1 MLAIQKKMTNTFYAL
16 LSLPATAV
24 GFCLSTQV
32 AALSWILS
40 TKYELQIEDVALVWL
55 AGPLSGIIAQP
66 IVGMMSDKSW
76 FMGGRRKP
84 FIIIG
89 GILGAVML
97 LALPQM
103 DLITEYTGLSIF
115 AVAIMVSLL
124 LDMNVNVTM
133 NPARSI
139 IADVTKPGSERPKG
153 YSRMQLV
160 SGSFGVGAY
169 FISVSFGNITLI
181 YLAAVLVLLFS
192 VVPVLFVKEPRILQ
206 QEISEQ
212 LNPKAKSSIP
222 ESLKVLLPLYG
233 FAAFA
238 IFIIINHLFLGGS
251 WSLWQTDVM
260 FACLIATLIIGI
272 RIFIKARKHSNDKLE
287 FQKILLAHAFTWL
300 GIQSM
305 FIMCFFYINE
315 NMIPGMNTEN
325 ALANQLSTFFTG
337 AAASNESTAGNV
349 LSLGFLFLNLVGA
362 LLPALI
368 LEPLSLRIGKV
379 KVYRSAIAFM
389 CAGYFY
395 LYLAGSQE
403 LNFYLGMIICGIG
416 WSAAIS
422 IVFAIMSEKVNAGKM
437 GLYMGIFN
445 FSVVLP
451 AMMTPGMAGIIEES
465 GDSSILFLMIACSLF
480 LSLICWMT
488 VKEEK
493 SKNDIIHTI

>member
-32 AALSWILS
+32 AALSWILN
-40 TKYELQIEDVALVWL
+40 TKYDLHIEDVALVWL

-89 GILGAVML
+89 GILGSAML

-133 NPARSI
+133 NPARAI
-139 IADVTKPGSERPKG
+139 IADVTKPGAERTKG

-160 SGSFGVGAY
+160 SGTFGVGAY
-169 FISVSFGNITLI
+169 FISVSFGNIALI
-181 YLAAVLVLLFS
+181 YVAAVLVLLFS
-192 VVPVLFVKEPRILQ
+192 VVPVLFVREPRVLQ
-206 QEISEQ
+206 EAGDKLPAIKE
-212 LNPKAKSSIP
+212 KSSIA
-222 ESLKVLLPLYG
+222 ESLKMLLPLYG
-233 FAAFA
+233 FGAFA
-238 IFIIINHLFLGGS
+238 VFVIINKMFLGGR
-251 WSLWQTDVM
+251 WDAWQTYVM
-260 FACLIATLIIGI
+260 FACLIVTLPIGI
-272 RIFIKARKHSNDKLE
+272 WIFIRARKQTSDTLE

-305 FIMCFFYINE
+305 FVMSFFYVKE
-315 NMIPGMNTEN
+315 NMIPGMDT
-325 ALANQLSTFFTG
+325 AGAWANQFSAFFTG
-337 AAASNESTAGNV
+337 AELSDESTAGNV
-349 LSLGFLFLNLVGA
+349 LSLGFLFLSLVGA
-362 LLPALI
+362 LLPVLI
-368 LEPLSLRIGKV
+368 LEPLSLRMGKV
-379 KVYRSAIAFM
+379 KVYTAAIAFM
-389 CAGYFY
+389 CAGYFL

-403 LNFYLGMIICGIG
+403 LTFYLGMIICGIG
-416 WSAAIS
+416 WAAAIS
-422 IVFAIMSEKVNAGKM
+422 IVFAIMTEKVNAGKM
-437 GLYMGIFN
+437 GMYMGIFN

-451 AMMTPGMAGIIEES
+451 AMMTPGVAGIVESS
-465 GDSSILFLMIACSLF
+465 GDYSNLFLIIACSL
-480 LSLICWMT
+480 LVSLICWLM
-488 VKEEK
+488 VKR
-493 SKNDIIHTI
+493 

>member
-1 MLAIQKKMTNTFYAL
+1 MLAIQKNMTNTFYAL

-66 IVGMMSDKSW
+66 IVGMMSDRSW
-76 FMGGRRKP
+76 FLGGRRRP

-89 GILGAVML
+89 GILGAAML

-115 AVAIMVSLL
+115 SVAIMVSLL

-133 NPARSI
+133 NPARAI
-139 IADVTKPGSERPKG
+139 IADVTKPGAERTKG

-169 FISVSFGNITLI
+169 FISVSLGNIFLI
-181 YLAAVLVLLFS
+181 YLAAVIVLVFSIIPVLL
-192 VVPVLFVKEPRILQ
+192 VKEPRILQ
-206 QEISEQ
+206 THMKDQPIHER
-212 LNPKAKSSIP
+212 KSSFLEGVKI
-222 ESLKVLLPLYG
+222 LLPLYG

-238 IFIIINHLFLGGS
+238 FFIIINHLVLGGR
-251 WSLWQTDVM
+251 WSLWQSEM
-260 FACLIATLIIGI
+260 MYACLIVTVIIGI
-272 RIFIKARKHSNDKLE
+272 RIFIRARKQSTDRLE

-305 FIMCFFYINE
+305 FIMSFFFIKE
-315 NMIPGMNTEN
+315 NMLPGMDTAN
-325 ALANQLSTFFTG
+325 ALANQFSSFFRE
-337 AAASNESTAGNV
+337 AEISNERTAGNV

-379 KVYRSAIAFM
+379 KVYRSAIACM
-389 CAGYFY
+389 CAGYLF
-395 LYLAGSQE
+395 LYLGGYRE

-422 IVFAIMSEKVNAGKM
+422 IVFAIMTEKVNAEKM

-445 FSVVLP
+445 FSVVIP
-451 AMMTPGMAGIIEES
+451 AMMTPGMAGIIEDS
-465 GDSSILFLMIACSLF
+465 GDNATLFLIIFCSL
-480 LSLICWMT
+480 LASLLCWMT
-488 VKEEK
+488 VK
-493 SKNDIIHTI
+493 NDKVKIL

>member
-1 MLAIQKKMTNTFYAL
+1 MLAIQKKMSNTFYAL

-66 IVGMMSDKSW
+66 IVGMMSDRSW

-115 AVAIMVSLL
+115 SVAIMVSLL

-133 NPARSI
+133 NPARAI
-139 IADVTKPGSERPKG
+139 IADVTKPGAQRTKG

-169 FISVSFGNITLI
+169 FISVSFGNIALI
-181 YLAAVLVLLFS
+181 YLAAVVVLLFS
-192 VVPVLFVKEPRILQ
+192 IIPVLFVREPRILQ

-212 LNPKAKSSIP
+212 AAPQTKSSFI

-238 IFIIINHLFLGGS
+238 VYIIINHLILNGRLSF
-251 WSLWQTDVM
+251 WQSDVM
-260 FACLIATLIIGI
+260 YACLIVTLIIGI
-272 RIFIKARKHSNDKLE
+272 RIFIKARRKSSDKLE
-287 FQKILLAHAFTWL
+287 FQKILLAHSFTWL

-305 FIMCFFYINE
+305 FIMCFFYVKE
-315 NMIPGMNTEN
+315 NMIPGMDTES
-325 ALANQLSTFFTG
+325 ALANQFSSFFTG
-337 AAASNESTAGNV
+337 AEVSDESTAGNV
-349 LSLGFLFLNLVGA
+349 LSLGFLFLNFVGA

-368 LEPLSLRIGKV
+368 LEPLSLKIGKV

-389 CAGYFY
+389 CAGYFF
-395 LYLAGSQE
+395 LYIAGSQE

-422 IVFAIMSEKVNAGKM
+422 IVFAIMTEKVNANKM

-451 AMMTPGMAGIIEES
+451 AMMTPGMAGIIEDS
-465 GDSSILFLMIACSLF
+465 GDSSTLFLIIFCSLL

-488 VKEEK
+488 IKEEK
-493 SKNDIIHTI
+493 SKTVINQSI

>member
-66 IVGMMSDKSW
+66 IVGIMSDRSW
-76 FMGGRRKP
+76 FLGGRRKP

-89 GILGAVML
+89 GLLGAAML

-103 DLITEYTGLSIF
+103 GLITEYTGLSIF
-115 AVAIMVSLL
+115 SVAIMVSLL

-133 NPARSI
+133 NPARAI
-139 IADVTKPGSERPKG
+139 IADVTKPGAERTKG

-169 FISVSFGNITLI
+169 FISVSFGNIFLI
-181 YLAAVLVLLFS
+181 YLAAVVVLLFS

-206 QEISEQ
+206 AQIMDQPIQET
-212 LNPKAKSSIP
+212 KSSVF
-222 ESLKVLLPLYG
+222 ESVKILLPLYG

-238 IFIIINHLFLGGS
+238 VFIIVNHLLLGGRLS
-251 WSLWQTDVM
+251 FWQSDM
-260 FACLIATLIIGI
+260 MYACLIATLLIGI
-272 RIFIKARKHSNDKLE
+272 WIFIRARRQSTDKLE

-305 FIMCFFYINE
+305 FIMSFFYVKE
-315 NMIPGMNTEN
+315 NMIPGMDTGK
-325 ALANQLSTFFTG
+325 ALANQFSSFFSG
-337 AAASNESTAGNV
+337 AKASNESTAGNV
-349 LSLGFLFLNLVGA
+349 LSLGFLFLNLMGA

-379 KVYRSAIAFM
+379 KVYRSAIACM
-389 CAGYFY
+389 CAGYFF
-395 LYLAGSQE
+395 LYIAGSQE

-422 IVFAIMSEKVNAGKM
+422 IVFAIMTEKVNARKM

-451 AMMTPGMAGIIEES
+451 AMMTPGMAGIIEDS
-465 GDSSILFLMIACSLF
+465 GDSSTLFLIIFCSL
-480 LSLICWMT
+480 LASLLCWMT
-488 VKEEK
+488 VK
-493 SKNDIIHTI
+493 NDKVKIL